1 MIFSKWM
8 KKHGL
13 DPLDIDLGLIEV
25 RDNPDESWTMRA
37 LAGHSVGMPPEDGF
51 LAARELQEALCWA
64 ADGRPEGKRR
74 LAEIL
79 GCRGDDYQRA
89 LYYSVAGRGP
99 VAMLL
104 DLQRLVAMM
113 QARADAAHVSAA
125 NGHAVAAAEP
135 PYRFF
140 GEADGPRGRF
150 EEDFDFGP
158 AWDGIARS
166 R

>member
-8 KKHGL
+8 TKHGL

-37 LAGHSVGMPPEDGF
+37 LAGHSVGMPAEDGF
-51 LAARELQEALCWA
+51 LAARELHEAVSWA

-89 LYYSVAGRGP
+89 LYYSVAGRSPAG
-99 VAMLL
+99 MILHL
-104 DLQRLVAMM
+104 RRLVAIM
-113 QARADAAHVSAA
+113 QARSDAAYEAVL
-125 NGHAVAAAEP
+125 NGYAVAAADP

-140 GEADGPRGRF
+140 DEADGPRGRF